1 MSNSIANLSSFT
13 GLSEVELAKRANDLV
28 ATGKIKS
35 LNTLDAQLLA
45 SMQGGN
51 ANAQDAISAS
61 AAQTKQAHVM
71 EEPAV
76 TLGRMQGM
84 AVPARD
90 GFAPPVVNNTPD
102 LAAANSPAVMDRAAS
117 SGGQKTKAF
126 ASTGSSILDA
136 INQQQHEVLSTITT
150 GGDKESRDIQFE
162 QIKMQVQRMSELFN
176 TLSNILSNLND
187 TAKSA
192 INNIRG

>member
-28 ATGKIKS
+28 ASGKIKS

-45 SMQGGN
+45 SMSGGN
-51 ANAQDAISAS
+51 SNAQEAISAT
-61 AAQTKQAHVM
+61 AAATKQAHVL
-71 EEPAV
+71 EEPAA
-76 TLGRMQGM
+76 TLGRMTGQAAG
-84 AVPARD
+84 RD
-90 GFAPPVVNNTPD
+90 GFAPPVVTATPD
-102 LAAANSPAVMDRAAS
+102 LAAQNSPAVMDRAAAA
-117 SGGQKTKAF
+117 GGQKVKQF
-126 ASTGSSILDA
+126 ASSGSSLIDAMNREQHAILD
-136 INQQQHEVLSTITT
+136 SITT

-162 QIKMQVQRMSELFN
+162 QIKMQTQRMSELFQ
-176 TLSNILSNLND
+176 TLSNILGNLND